1 MKKPLLT
8 AMALIALIGSG
19 IAAYLYFQNEQPKPE
34 PISVAIPEIEP
45 PSALSETVA
54 PKPRQVLNAPPEKLE
69 LPKLESTDHFISNAL
84 ASLVNNKALLN
95 IFSSDQ
101 LIHNIVVT
109 IDNLPRKK
117 VSMRFMP
124 IKKAPGKFIPMA
136 SEEATFIS
144 PKNNARYTPYMQFAE
159 AVEPKQL
166 VDLYIQ
172 LYPLFQEAYEE
183 IGYQDQYFNDR
194 LIVVIDHLLA
204 APEIEEPAQL
214 VRPKFYYQY
223 ADPDYESRSIGQ
235 RILMR
240 IGSDHAQ
247 LIKAKLQSIK
257 QELMLQ
263 MHEQKVE

>member
-1 MKKPLLT
+1 
-8 AMALIALIGSG
+8 MALLLLIGSG
-19 IAAYLYFQNEQPKPE
+19 IAAYLYFQNSQPKPA
-34 PISVAIPEIEP
+34 PISVEVPEIKP
-45 PSALSETVA
+45 PTPLSEMAA
-54 PKPRQVLNAPPEKLE
+54 PKPRLVLDDPPEKLE
-69 LPKLESTDHFISNAL
+69 LPKLESTDHFMSNAL
-84 ASLVNNKALLN
+84 ASLVNNKALMN

-136 SEEATFIS
+136 GEETTVIS
-144 PKNNARYTPYMQFAE
+144 PNNSARYTPYMQFAE
-159 AVEPKQL
+159 AVDPKQL

-194 LIVVIDHLLA
+194 LIAVLDHLLA
-204 APEIEEPAQL
+204 SPEIQEPVQL
-214 VRPKFYYQY
+214 VQPKFYYQY
-223 ADPDYESRSIGQ
+223 ADSDHESRSIGQ

-240 IGSDHAQ
+240 IGSDNAQ
-247 LIKAKLQSIK
+247 IIKAKLQGIK
-257 QELMLQ
+257 QALMLQ
-263 MHEQKVE
+263 MHEQKIE